1 MTRKALGSS
10 LVRANR
16 RRATWV
22 ILVAG
27 CASAA
32 STAGCTTVTADLNT
46 GTVSVWTFL
55 TSRQDVN
62 IGRDADGSIRWTA
75 KESNANA
82 DLAAALLNAT
92 SVAAKL
98 AGAPAVP

>member
-1 MTRKALGSS
+1 MAAKVLGSA
-10 LVRANR
+10 LARAGR
-16 RRATWV
+16 RRASAA

-27 CASAA
+27 CASTAFL
-32 STAGCTTVTADLNT
+32 AGCTYVTADLNT
-46 GTVSVWTFL
+46 GTVEVWTFL

-62 IGRDADGSIRWTA
+62 IGRDSDGSIRWTA

-98 AGAPAVP
+98 AGAPVVP